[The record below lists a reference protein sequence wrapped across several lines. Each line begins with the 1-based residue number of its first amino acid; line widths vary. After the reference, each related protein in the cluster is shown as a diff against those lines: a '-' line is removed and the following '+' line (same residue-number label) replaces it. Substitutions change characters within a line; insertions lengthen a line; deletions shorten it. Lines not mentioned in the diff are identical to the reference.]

1 MARVPMQPLP
11 DEVSVVIPT
20 RNRAELLALTLRS
33 VAEQTAPV
41 ARIIVA
47 DDGSTDSTGD
57 VVRAAGATHVRKPTG
72 GWGAA
77 GARNAGLARVGT
89 KYVTFVDSDDLLLP
103 GAIEALVSALRD
115 RRDAPF
121 AFGRGLAAARLPD
134 GWMPHG
140 AIGPDRREAQALLA
154 SLYTRNSVP
163 SSGALVRTEVARD
176 IGGWDPA
183 IRFVEDHD
191 FWVRL
196 ARHGEPV
203 HVPELVSVY
212 RIHAGNRHTPMIARA
227 DAERIVSLAEGDPRL
242 LPYVPD
248 RLGVELCEVVIAA
261 VKARRPGQA
270 FAAASDLLLRR
281 RGRARI
287 VRRLIL
293 HFRARRSWG
302 RQGGELWQARPELRD
317 WLASY

>member
-1 MARVPMQPLP
+1 MARLPLRPEP
-11 DEVSVVIPT
+11 DQVSVVIPT
-20 RNRAELLALTLRS
+20 RNRAGLLAQTLRS

-41 ARIIVA
+41 ARVIVA

-57 VVRAAGATHVRKPTG
+57 LVREAGVTHVRNPNG

-77 GARNAGLARVGT
+77 GARNAGLARVQT
-89 KYVTFVDSDDLLLP
+89 EYVTFLDSDDLLLP
-103 GAIEALVSALRD
+103 GAIESLLPALR
-115 RRDAPF
+115 RRPEAPF
-121 AFGRGLAAARLPD
+121 CFGRGLAAARLPE
-134 GWMPHG
+134 GWTPRG
-140 AIGPDRREAQALLA
+140 AIGPDGREVEALLG
-154 SLYTRNSVP
+154 SLYARNSVP
-163 SSGALVRTEVARD
+163 SSGALVRTEMARD

-203 HVPELVSVY
+203 HVPELVCVY
-212 RIHAGNRHTPMIARA
+212 RIHPDNRHTPAIARA
-227 DAERIVSLAEGDPRL
+227 DAERIIALAEGDPRL

-261 VKARRPGQA
+261 LKARMPGQA
-270 FAAASDLLLRR
+270 LGATSDLLIRRRERSRILRR
-281 RGRARI
+281 LLR
-287 VRRLIL
+287 

-302 RQGGELWQARPELRD
+302 RQGDELWGARPELRD